1 MKPQPNPK
9 TQERVDSTDLAALA
23 KLKAD
28 TAEITLA
35 HWHAMVTNAGVRD
48 VRFELDHDGITI
60 VLKGSR
66 ERRTV
71 ESTTLCPKGQPFP
84 LYAMLA
90 LKSFE
95 QGVSPAT
102 GSAGSNVE
110 SVALQAIADAVAE
123 PEPVEDVPP
132 MHVEDVVDIA
142 AETLPE
148 PCQHESVSRHFGED
162 GRGQYVYWKCDRCGL
177 IMPAMHA
184 GDVVDIAA
192 DAFTGTEEPVDP
204 AALEGQTVLDAM
216 PPEMRKAA
224 KAKAIAK
231 RARPVDI
238 HKPPPAGAG
247 ERRPLSLPLCK
258 VCKTQPVYNP
268 SAEFCGAECAR
279 RHFMDHAKRTTKGS
293 R

>member
-60 VLKGSR
+60 VLKGNHA
-66 ERRTV
+66 RRTV

-102 GSAGSNVE
+102 GA
-110 SVALQAIADAVAE
+110 
-123 PEPVEDVPP
+123 PPVPDVPP

-142 AETLPE
+142 AETLPAKE
-148 PCQHESVSRHFGED
+148 RIVRVDAEGNELESYEYERTTP
-162 GRGQYVYWKCDRCGL
+162 
-177 IMPAMHA
+177 I
-184 GDVVDIAA
+184 
-192 DAFTGTEEPVDP
+192 AFTVTEEPVDP

-224 KAKAIAK
+224 KAAAIAK

-279 RHFMDHAKRTTKGS
+279 RHFMDHAKRTTKGN